1 MDTSPR
7 TVEVAAKMLQTI
19 PATVC
24 ANARKKLKA
33 IVCTIKHSICT
44 GIAIAILHHKSVCQ
58 LSITDQGQI
67 KSNSLRWGGGA
78 RKESG
83 HSERLEGEI

>member
-67 KSNSLRWGGGA
+67 KSRWGEGGGA